1 MVLGFLGTAHGAWI
15 FGHGVKRLVLWARR
29 EALGFLGTAVFNLIT
44 HVDTPS
50 RHVITASHLTAFQD
64 LYDFAAL
71 PRYGEIQK
79 KKRKKEKEKRKG
91 KKKWKKEMEKEMEKR
106 NGKKK

>member
-1 MVLGFLGTAHGAWI
+1 M
-15 FGHGVKRLVLWARR
+15 RR
-29 EALGFLGTAVFNLIT
+29 RQ
-44 HVDTPS
+44 

-71 PRYGEIQK
+71 PRYGENQK

-91 KKKWKKEMEKEMEKR
+91 NKIRRALWAR
-106 NGKKK
+106 RDGGHYGHGG

>member
-1 MVLGFLGTAHGAWI
+1 MVLGFLGAARGAW
-15 FGHGVKRLVLWARR
+15 FFWARR
-29 EALGFLGTAVFNLIT
+29 VVLGFFGRGGFNLIT
-44 HVDTPS
+44 HIDTPS

-79 KKRKKEKEKRKG
+79 KK
-91 KKKWKKEMEKEMEKR
+91 
-106 NGKKK
+106 

>member
-1 MVLGFLGTAHGAWI
+1 VQYRHFILSRSLTRH
-15 FGHGVKRLVLWARR
+15 
-29 EALGFLGTAVFNLIT
+29 T
-44 HVDTPS
+44 DTPS

-79 KKRKKEKEKRKG
+79 KKNKKEKEKRDG
-91 KKKWKKEMEKEMEKR
+91 GHYGHGATAGTMGTARRRALWAR
-106 NGKKK
+106 RDGGHYGRGG

>member
-1 MVLGFLGTAHGAWI
+1 MGA
-15 FGHGVKRLVLWARR
+15 
-29 EALGFLGTAVFNLIT
+29 AVFNFIT
-44 HVDTPS
+44 LDDTPS

-79 KKRKKEKEKRKG
+79 KKREKETAGTMGTAVRFKPP
-91 KKKWKKEMEKEMEKR
+91 MQCS
-106 NGKKK
+106 